1 MQGGTSSIIFEDRRS
16 SQMKSRTMTGGFL
29 MICLGFFGRA
39 WCQQEPAGEGRP
51 ITPAGTLVMDATTHL
66 PLVGAMPMT
75 MLRSPD
81 ALGHGGKGRYLLV
94 VNSGFGVQ
102 FSEETNRAQQ
112 SIAVIDLNAT
122 PDPLV
127 VQNIYFP
134 TPQSA
139 NVGLAFS
146 PANASGTFDM
156 HVSGGFENKVWI
168 FRFDPKAIP
177 PVQPESPG
185 PDTKVTAPSFEI
197 SKPGEV
203 SPKDYNGGKAALYP
217 TGLAVTPDGAT
228 LVTANNL
235 GDSITI
241 VRNLRGT
248 RKTERVDLH
257 HAGKLTENIYPYG
270 VVVLGS
276 RKSARAYVSCW
287 TDSSVAVVPLSGK
300 SMVRKYIAVDRHP
313 TAMMPNAEGTRL
325 FVANSDADS
334 VSVIDTATDQEI
346 ERIDV
351 RLAEDALPGA
361 SPEGLA
367 LSDDEQTLYV
377 ANAHSNAVAV
387 VLLSDKVRSPK
398 KADKMVSVPK
408 SKVLGFI
415 PTGQYP
421 SAVAMADGKLFVG
434 NGKGTGFEPSSMR
447 VSNSGFTPNP
457 PNAAFPPNKEK
468 NRQGGQYSGS
478 IVSGNI
484 SVVVLPDLPRLSR
497 YTQQTLQNDGLMGFA
512 PAKLFPG
519 PSPIKHVIYI
529 IKENRTYDQVFGDV
543 KTSGDGHAAD
553 GEPGFAIFGNGA
565 TAQRP
570 SGARQAVTPNHHAL
584 AQRFGLFD
592 RFFVNSEASPD
603 GHNWATAAF
612 STDYVDKGFRWE
624 YSDRGR
630 TYDWEGYNRLPDYEP
645 VSNLEVGKFNGDV
658 LAALT
663 DLLEKHLPYRQGFT
677 DLAEPKTLYLWDA
690 AERAGLTH
698 RNYGEFVTVIS
709 AKDVEAARQKVH
721 KSYPDISSA
730 VRAIANKE
738 SLQNHHNSSFRSF
751 DLTAPDSM
759 TVDCYKSA
767 LDPPAS
773 FDPAVTR
780 DNKNAECRGNSRLG
794 EWLAEFRG
802 FVAEREAGH
811 ADPMPALSILRFP
824 NDHTTGIKTGFPT
837 PQFMVADN
845 DYAMG
850 RLVEAISSSP
860 YWKDTAIF
868 AVEDDAQ
875 AGPDH
880 VDAHRSV
887 GLVISA
893 YNRPGALIHK
903 FHSTV
908 SMIRTIEML
917 LGIAPMNQLDASATP
932 MDIFQDTPDLTPYK
946 AVLPTIAADNLM
958 TQKPKNKT
966 AAEWI
971 KKSMRQNFAH
981 ADMAD
986 RKILNAVIWF
996 ACTGSGSNLP
1006 ESAQLPAYQAMRL
1019 GISDAN
1025 DAAPRRAQ
1033 PDDDD

>member
-1 MQGGTSSIIFEDRRS
+1 MVKRIIFEDRRS
-16 SQMKSRTMTGGFL
+16 SHMKSRIMTGGFL
-29 MICLGFFGRA
+29 MICLGFCGRA

-51 ITPAGTLVMDATTHL
+51 ITPAGTLVIDATTHL
-66 PLVGAMPMT
+66 PAVGAMPMT

-112 SIAVIDLNAT
+112 SIAVIDLNAA
-122 PDPLV
+122 PEPLV
-127 VQNIYFP
+127 IQNVYFP

-146 PANASGTFDM
+146 PAAGADGNFEM
-156 HVSGGFENKVWI
+156 YVSGGFENKVWA
-168 FRFDPKAIP
+168 FRFDPKAAA
-177 PVQPESPG
+177 PVQPGSPG
-185 PDTKVTAPSFEI
+185 PDTKVEAASFEL
-197 SKPGEV
+197 SEANEV
-203 SPKDYNGGKAALYP
+203 SRADYNNGKAALYP
-217 TGLAVTPDGAT
+217 TGLAVTADGAT
-228 LVTANNL
+228 LVTANDL
-235 GDSITI
+235 GDSVTI
-241 VRNLRGT
+241 VRELNGAR
-248 RKTERVDLH
+248 RMERVDLH
-257 HAGKLTENIYPYG
+257 HPGKLSENIYPYG

-276 RKSARAYVSCW
+276 GKNARAYVSCW
-287 TDSSVAVVPLSGK
+287 NDASVAVISLSGK
-300 SMVRKYIAVDRHP
+300 NVVRKYITVDRHP

-325 FVANSDADS
+325 FVANSNADS
-334 VSVIDTATDQEI
+334 VSVIDTATDQEV

-367 LSDDEQTLYV
+367 LSDDDQTLYV

-387 VLLSDKVRSPK
+387 VLLSDKVRGRK
-398 KADKMVSVPK
+398 KADKMVSVAR

-421 SAVAMADGKLFVG
+421 SAVAFADGKLFIG

-447 VSNSGFTPNP
+447 VNNSGRTPNP

-484 SVVVLPDLPRLSR
+484 SMVPLPDGPALAH
-497 YTQQTLQNDGLMGFA
+497 YTQQTMQNDGLIDFA
-512 PAKLFPG
+512 PPKLFAG
-519 PSPIKHVIYI
+519 KIPIKHVIYV

-543 KTSGDGHAAD
+543 KTSGDGHSAD
-553 GEPGFAIFGNGA
+553 GEPGLAIFGVGV

-570 SGARQAVTPNHHAL
+570 DGTRQVVTPNHHAL

-612 STDYVDKGFRWE
+612 STDYVDKAFRWN

-630 TYDWEGYNRLPDYEP
+630 TYDFEGYNRLPDYEP
-645 VSNLEVGKFNGDV
+645 PGDLQIDKFNGDV

-663 DLLEKHLPYRQGFT
+663 DLLEKHLPYHEGFT
-677 DLAEPKTLYLWDA
+677 DLGEPKTLYLWDA
-690 AERAGLTH
+690 AARAGLTF

-709 AKDVEAARQKVH
+709 AKDVEAAGQKRK
-721 KSYPDISSA
+721 KSYPDVSNA
-730 VRAIANKE
+730 VRAIPNKD
-738 SLQNHHNSSFRSF
+738 SLQKHHSPSFRSF
-751 DLTAPDSM
+751 DVTAPDIM
-759 TVDCYKSA
+759 TVDCYKASLNPSA
-767 LDPPAS
+767 SSGA
-773 FDPAVTR
+773 AVTQ
-780 DNKNAECRGNSRLG
+780 NNADPNCRGNSRFG
-794 EWLAEFRG
+794 EWLAEFQG
-802 FVAEREAGH
+802 FVKDREAGR
-811 ADPMPALSILRFP
+811 ADQMPALSIVRFP
-824 NDHTTGIKTGFPT
+824 NDHTTGIKNGFPT

-845 DYAMG
+845 DYAVG
-850 RLVEAISSSP
+850 RLVETISSSV

-868 AVEDDAQ
+868 IVEDDAQ

-880 VDAHRSV
+880 VDSHRSV
-887 GLVISA
+887 GLAISA
-893 YNRPGALIHK
+893 YNKPGALIHK

-917 LGIAPMNQLDASATP
+917 LGIAPMNQLDASAVP
-932 MDIFQDTPDLTPYK
+932 MDIFQETPDLTPYK
-946 AVLPTIAADNLM
+946 AVLATIAAGNLL
-958 TQKPKNKT
+958 TLKPKDKAT
-966 AAEWI
+966 AEWM
-971 KKSMRQNFAH
+971 KKSNRQNFAH

-986 RKILNAVIWF
+986 PKVLNAVIWF

-1006 ESAQLPAYQAMRL
+1006 QTAQLPAYQAMTL
-1019 GISDAN
+1019 GIAK
-1025 DAAPRRAQ
+1025 
-1033 PDDDD
+1033 PDDDENASKKDDDD

>member
-1 MQGGTSSIIFEDRRS
+1 
-16 SQMKSRTMTGGFL
+16 MKSRATSSGFL
-29 MICLGFFGRA
+29 VICLVFCGAA
-39 WCQQEPAGEGRP
+39 WGQQEPAGEGRP
-51 ITPAGTLVMDATTHL
+51 ITPAGALVIDASTHL
-66 PLVGAMPMT
+66 PAVGAMPMA

-81 ALGHGGKGRYLLV
+81 TLGHGGKGRYLLV
-94 VNSGFGVQ
+94 VNSGYGVQ
-102 FSEETNRAQQ
+102 FSEDTNEAQQ

-122 PDPLV
+122 PEPV
-127 VQNIYFP
+127 VIQNVYFP

-139 NVGLAFS
+139 NAGLAFS
-146 PANASGTFDM
+146 PTAGADGIFELY
-156 HVSGGFENKVWI
+156 VSGGFENKVWT
-168 FRFDPKAIP
+168 FRFNPKAAA
-177 PVQPESPG
+177 PVQPSSPG
-185 PDTKVTAPSFEI
+185 PDTRVQAPSFEI

-203 SPKDYNGGKAALYP
+203 SPADYNKGRAALYP
-217 TGLAVTPDGAT
+217 TGLAITPDGNT
-228 LVTANNL
+228 LATANNL
-235 GDSITI
+235 GDSVTI
-241 VRNLRGT
+241 ARGLRGA
-248 RKTERVDLH
+248 RRMERVDLH
-257 HAGKLTENIYPYG
+257 HPGKLGENIYPYG

-276 RKSARAYVSCW
+276 GKNARAYVSCW
-287 TDSSVAVVPLSGK
+287 NDSSVAVVPLDGK
-300 SMVRKYIAVDRHP
+300 SVVRSYIAVDRHP

-377 ANAHSNAVAV
+377 ANAHSNAIAV
-387 VLLSDKVRSPK
+387 VLLSDKVRGRK
-398 KADKMVSVPK
+398 KADKMVSVAK

-421 SAVAMADGKLFVG
+421 SAVAFADGKLFIG

-447 VSNSGFTPNP
+447 VNNSGRTPNP

-484 SVVVLPDLPRLSR
+484 SMVALPDLPQLSR

-519 PSPIKHVIYI
+519 PIPIKHVIYI

-543 KTSGDGHAAD
+543 KTSGDGTAAD

-570 SGARQAVTPNHHAL
+570 DGTPQTVTPNHHAL

-603 GHNWATAAF
+603 GHNWSTAAF
-612 STDYVDKGFRWE
+612 STDYVDKAFRWN
-624 YSDRGR
+624 YSGRGR
-630 TYDWEGYNRLPDYEP
+630 TYDFEGYNRLPDYEP
-645 VSNLEVGKFNGDV
+645 PGELELGKFKGDV

-663 DLLEKHLPYRQGFT
+663 DLLETHLPYKQGFT
-677 DLAEPKTLYLWDA
+677 DLGEPKSLYLWDA

-709 AKDVEAARQKVH
+709 TKDLEAAGQKKH
-721 KSYPDISSA
+721 KAYPDLSNA
-730 VRAIANKE
+730 VRAIPNKE
-738 SLQNHHNSSFRSF
+738 SLKNHHSLSFRSF
-751 DLTAPDSM
+751 DVTAPDSM
-759 TVDCYKSA
+759 TVDCYKAALNPSA
-767 LDPPAS
+767 S
-773 FDPAVTR
+773 SDPAVTR
-780 DNKNAECRGNSRLG
+780 ANSNANCRGNSRLG
-794 EWLAEFRG
+794 EWLAEFQG
-802 FVAEREAGH
+802 FVKDREAGR
-811 ADPMPALSILRFP
+811 ADSMPALTVMRFP
-824 NDHTTGIKTGFPT
+824 NDHTTGMKNGFPT

-845 DYAMG
+845 DYAVG
-850 RLVEAISSSP
+850 RLVEAVSSSA

-868 AVEDDAQ
+868 IVEDDAQ
-875 AGPDH
+875 SGPDH
-880 VDAHRSV
+880 VDSHRSV
-887 GLVISA
+887 GLAISA

-903 FHSTV
+903 FHNTV

-917 LGIAPMNQLDASATP
+917 LGIPPMNQLDASAIP
-932 MDIFQDTPDLTPYK
+932 MDIFQETPDLTPYK

-958 TQKPKNKT
+958 THKPKDKGT
-966 AAEWI
+966 AEWM
-971 KKSMRQNFAH
+971 KKSNRQNFAH

-986 RKILNAVIWF
+986 PKVLNAVIWF

-1006 ESAQLPAYQAMRL
+1006 QTAQLPAYQAMTL
-1019 GISDAN
+1019 GIAKAEDGETGASK
-1025 DAAPRRAQ
+1025 R
-1033 PDDDD
+1033 DDDD

>member
-1 MQGGTSSIIFEDRRS
+1 
-16 SQMKSRTMTGGFL
+16 MKSRIMTGGFL
-29 MICLGFFGRA
+29 MICLGFCGRA

-51 ITPAGTLVMDATTHL
+51 ITPAGTLVIDATTHL
-66 PLVGAMPMT
+66 PAVGAMPMT

-112 SIAVIDLNAT
+112 SIAVIDLNAA
-122 PDPLV
+122 PEPLV
-127 VQNIYFP
+127 IQNVYFP

-146 PANASGTFDM
+146 PAAGADGNFEM
-156 HVSGGFENKVWI
+156 YVSGGFENKVWA
-168 FRFDPKAIP
+168 FRFDPKAAA
-177 PVQPESPG
+177 PVQPGSPG
-185 PDTKVTAPSFEI
+185 PDTKVEAASFEL
-197 SKPGEV
+197 SEANEV
-203 SPKDYNGGKAALYP
+203 SRADYNNGKAALYP
-217 TGLAVTPDGAT
+217 TGLAVTADGAT

-235 GDSITI
+235 GDSVTI
-241 VRNLRGT
+241 VRELNGAR
-248 RKTERVDLH
+248 RMERVDLH
-257 HAGKLTENIYPYG
+257 HPGKLSENIYPYG

-276 RKSARAYVSCW
+276 GKNARAYVSCW
-287 TDSSVAVVPLSGK
+287 NDASVAVISLSGK
-300 SMVRKYIAVDRHP
+300 NVVRKYITVDRHP

-325 FVANSDADS
+325 FVANSNADS
-334 VSVIDTATDQEI
+334 VSVIDTATDQEV

-367 LSDDEQTLYV
+367 LSDDDQTLYV

-387 VLLSDKVRSPK
+387 VLLSDKVRGRK
-398 KADKMVSVPK
+398 KADKMVSVAR

-421 SAVAMADGKLFVG
+421 SAVAFADGKLFIG

-447 VSNSGFTPNP
+447 VNNSGRTPNP

-484 SVVVLPDLPRLSR
+484 SMVPLPDGPALAH
-497 YTQQTLQNDGLMGFA
+497 YTQQTMQNDGLIDFA
-512 PAKLFPG
+512 PPKLFAG
-519 PSPIKHVIYI
+519 KIPIKHVIYV

-543 KTSGDGHAAD
+543 KTSGDGHSAD
-553 GEPGFAIFGNGA
+553 GEPGLAIFGVGV

-570 SGARQAVTPNHHAL
+570 DGTRQVVTPNHHAL

-612 STDYVDKGFRWE
+612 STDYVDKAFRWN

-630 TYDWEGYNRLPDYEP
+630 TYDFEGYNRLPDYEP
-645 VSNLEVGKFNGDV
+645 PGDLQIDKFNGDV

-663 DLLEKHLPYRQGFT
+663 DLLEKHLPYHEGFS
-677 DLAEPKTLYLWDA
+677 DLGEPKTLYLWDA
-690 AERAGLTH
+690 AARAGLTF

-709 AKDVEAARQKVH
+709 AKDVEAAGQKRK
-721 KSYPDISSA
+721 KSYPDVSNA
-730 VRAIANKE
+730 VRAIPNKD
-738 SLQNHHNSSFRSF
+738 SLQKHHSPSFRSF
-751 DLTAPDSM
+751 DVTAPDIM
-759 TVDCYKSA
+759 TVDCYKASLNPSA
-767 LDPPAS
+767 SSGA
-773 FDPAVTR
+773 AVTQ
-780 DNKNAECRGNSRLG
+780 NNADPNCRGNSRFG
-794 EWLAEFRG
+794 EWLAEFQG
-802 FVAEREAGH
+802 FVKDREAGR
-811 ADPMPALSILRFP
+811 ADQMPALSIVRFP
-824 NDHTTGIKTGFPT
+824 NDHTTGIKNGFPT

-845 DYAMG
+845 DYAVG
-850 RLVEAISSSP
+850 RLVETISSSV

-868 AVEDDAQ
+868 IVEDDAQ

-880 VDAHRSV
+880 VDSHRSV
-887 GLVISA
+887 GLAISA
-893 YNRPGALIHK
+893 YNKPGALIHK

-917 LGIAPMNQLDASATP
+917 LGIAPMNQLDASAVP
-932 MDIFQDTPDLTPYK
+932 MDIFQETPDLTPYK
-946 AVLPTIAADNLM
+946 AVLATIAADNLL
-958 TQKPKNKT
+958 TLKPKDKAT
-966 AAEWI
+966 AEWM
-971 KKSMRQNFAH
+971 KKSNRQNFAH

-986 RKILNAVIWF
+986 PKVLNAVIWF

-1006 ESAQLPAYQAMRL
+1006 QTAQLPAYQAMTL
-1019 GISDAN
+1019 GIAK
-1025 DAAPRRAQ
+1025 
-1033 PDDDD
+1033 PDDDENASKKDDDD

>member
-1 MQGGTSSIIFEDRRS
+1 
-16 SQMKSRTMTGGFL
+16 MKSRIMTGGFL
-29 MICLGFFGRA
+29 MICLGFCGRA

-51 ITPAGTLVMDATTHL
+51 ITPAGTLVIDATTHL
-66 PLVGAMPMT
+66 PAVGAMPMT

-112 SIAVIDLNAT
+112 SIAVIDLNAA
-122 PDPLV
+122 PEPLV
-127 VQNIYFP
+127 IQNVYFP

-146 PANASGTFDM
+146 LAAGADGNFEM
-156 HVSGGFENKVWI
+156 YVSGGFENKVWA
-168 FRFDPKAIP
+168 FRFDPKAAA
-177 PVQPESPG
+177 PVQPGSPG
-185 PDTKVTAPSFEI
+185 PDTKVEAASFEL
-197 SKPGEV
+197 SEANEV
-203 SPKDYNGGKAALYP
+203 SRADYNNGKAALYP
-217 TGLAVTPDGAT
+217 TGLAVTADGAT

-235 GDSITI
+235 GDSVTI
-241 VRNLRGT
+241 VRELNGAR
-248 RKTERVDLH
+248 RMERVDLH
-257 HAGKLTENIYPYG
+257 HPGKLSENIYPYG

-276 RKSARAYVSCW
+276 GKNARAYVSCW
-287 TDSSVAVVPLSGK
+287 NDASVAVISLSGK
-300 SMVRKYIAVDRHP
+300 NVVRKYITVDRHP

-325 FVANSDADS
+325 FVANSNADS
-334 VSVIDTATDQEI
+334 VSVIDTATDQEV

-367 LSDDEQTLYV
+367 LSDDDQTLYV

-387 VLLSDKVRSPK
+387 VLLSDKVRGRK
-398 KADKMVSVPK
+398 KADKMVSVAR

-421 SAVAMADGKLFVG
+421 SAVAFADGKLFIG

-447 VSNSGFTPNP
+447 VNNSGRTPNP

-484 SVVVLPDLPRLSR
+484 SMVPLPDGPALAH
-497 YTQQTLQNDGLMGFA
+497 YTQQTMQNDGLIDFA
-512 PAKLFPG
+512 PPKLFAG
-519 PSPIKHVIYI
+519 KIPIKHVIYV

-543 KTSGDGHAAD
+543 KTSGDGHSAD
-553 GEPGFAIFGNGA
+553 GEPGLAIFGVGV
-565 TAQRP
+565 TAQSP
-570 SGARQAVTPNHHAL
+570 DGTRQVVTPNHHAL

-612 STDYVDKGFRWE
+612 STDYVDKAFRWN

-630 TYDWEGYNRLPDYEP
+630 TYDFEGYNRLPDYEP
-645 VSNLEVGKFNGDV
+645 PGDLQIDKFNGDV

-663 DLLEKHLPYRQGFT
+663 DLLEKHLPYHEGFT
-677 DLAEPKTLYLWDA
+677 DLGEPKTLYLWDA
-690 AERAGLTH
+690 AARAGLTF

-709 AKDVEAARQKVH
+709 AKDVEAAGQKRK
-721 KSYPDISSA
+721 KSYPDVSNA
-730 VRAIANKE
+730 VRAIPNKD
-738 SLQNHHNSSFRSF
+738 SLQKHHSPSFRSF
-751 DLTAPDSM
+751 DVTAPDIM
-759 TVDCYKSA
+759 TVDCYKASLNPSA
-767 LDPPAS
+767 SSGA
-773 FDPAVTR
+773 AVTQ
-780 DNKNAECRGNSRLG
+780 NNADPNCRGNSRFG
-794 EWLAEFRG
+794 EWLAEFQG
-802 FVAEREAGH
+802 FVKDREAGR
-811 ADPMPALSILRFP
+811 ADQMPALSIVRFP
-824 NDHTTGIKTGFPT
+824 NDHTTGIKNGFPT

-845 DYAMG
+845 DYAVG
-850 RLVEAISSSP
+850 RLVETISSSV

-868 AVEDDAQ
+868 IVEDDAQ

-880 VDAHRSV
+880 VDSHRSV
-887 GLVISA
+887 GLAISA
-893 YNRPGALIHK
+893 YNKPGALIHK

-917 LGIAPMNQLDASATP
+917 LGIAPMNQLDASAVP
-932 MDIFQDTPDLTPYK
+932 MDIFQETPDLTPYK
-946 AVLPTIAADNLM
+946 AVLATIAADNLL
-958 TQKPKNKT
+958 TLKPKDKAT
-966 AAEWI
+966 AEWM
-971 KKSMRQNFAH
+971 KKSNRQNFAH

-986 RKILNAVIWF
+986 PKVLNAVIWF

-1006 ESAQLPAYQAMRL
+1006 QTAQLPAYQAMTL
-1019 GISDAN
+1019 GIAK
-1025 DAAPRRAQ
+1025 
-1033 PDDDD
+1033 PDDDENASKKDDDD